1 MQTNADSWS
10 LRLKKSLTAN
20 ASQTTWFVSLRSWK
34 WSFVRT
40 CVIWN
45 PTVSALI
52 LINEWV
58 NKEITN
64 VNWIMLLMKDTNS
77 NWRRKNTFFIM
88 QLRWVLFH
96 LQIRSLSKTTTF
108 IIINLEMIAWTRYY
122 HHRYCN
128 RHHSLSYLVF
138 FYISSWVFLVPS
150 TFKQEKSI

>member
-108 IIINLEMIAWTRYY
+108 TIINLEMIELAIITIIIVIVIIRY
-122 HHRYCN
+122 HN
-128 RHHSLSYLVF
+128 WF
-138 FYISSWVFLVPS
+138 FSTYPVECSWFP
-150 TFKQEKSI
+150 FKQEKCI

>member
-122 HHRYCN
+122 HHHYCN
-128 RHHSLSYLVF
+128 RHHTLS
-138 FYISSWVFLVPS
+138 
-150 TFKQEKSI
+150 